1 VVKECWTA
9 MLIKEMEISRLMTHA
24 KQIEEE
30 KVKKCERESKRAR
43 TSSVDYS
50 QQKSGG
56 GNRSPFCQK
65 FSGVI
70 YALSLFIFN

>member
-43 TSSVDYS
+43 TSKCRLFSTEVGRWQSLSVLS
-50 QQKSGG
+50 EVFGG
-56 GNRSPFCQK
+56 YLCIIPFY
-65 FSGVI
+65 I
-70 YALSLFIFN
+70 